1 MANDG
6 PSTYLRLFT
15 MDAARWVRP
24 SEIAD
29 VSELSPAL
37 TLKLLLRNM
46 PLRAMAWYRLAC
58 FLKNNGVPALPQV
71 IQRRMLRVHGLDMV
85 PGRDQV
91 GGGLYIAH
99 PVGCVLVARSI
110 GTNVSVIAG
119 VTFGMRNEP
128 KWPTIGDEV
137 FVGAGARIL
146 GDVHVGDGAR
156 IGANAV
162 VVKDVPAGATAVG
175 VPATVIG
182 G

>member
-1 MANDG
+1 
-6 PSTYLRLFT
+6 

-29 VSELSPAL
+29 VREVTPVGAV
-37 TLKLLLRNM
+37 KLLFRNP

-58 FLKNNGVPALPQV
+58 FLKNNGVPAVPQL
-71 IQRRMLRVHGLDMV
+71 IQRRMLKVHGLDMV
-85 PGRDQV
+85 PGRDPV

-110 GTNVSVIAG
+110 GTNVSVIAS

-128 KWPTIGDEV
+128 QWPRIGNDV

-146 GDVHVGDGAR
+146 GDVHVGDGAK

-162 VVKDVPAGATAVG
+162 VVRDVPAGATAVG
-175 VPATVIG
+175 VPARLLDS
-182 G
+182 